1 MTKHWIIAL
10 GILSLEAQA
19 EADFETLGACS
30 GLYEAGGNM
39 ARWRAVQGIAEAL
52 GRQQQTIEDAYDAGW
67 WFGMARGDWK
77 ELYVSFVN
85 DYGAEQA
92 ENWRLSAIADNGC
105 ETISRE
111 SER

>member
-52 GRQQQTIEDAYDAGW
+52 GRQQQCVAI
-67 WFGMARGDWK
+67 RK
-77 ELYVSFVN
+77 R
-85 DYGAEQA
+85 QA
-92 ENWRLSAIADNGC
+92 PRSSPPPW
-105 ETISRE
+105 
-111 SER
+111 

>member
-1 MTKHWIIAL
+1 MTKHWIIAF

-52 GRQQQTIEDAYDAGW
+52 GRQQEKSKQPTMPAGGLVW
-67 WFGMARGDWK
+67 RVEIGKNFIQRSLTTTAKNRPRTGGKARSQIM
-77 ELYVSFVN
+77 VAS
-85 DYGAEQA
+85 
-92 ENWRLSAIADNGC
+92 
-105 ETISRE
+105 
-111 SER
+111 

>member
-39 ARWRAVQGIAEAL
+39 ARWRAVQGTAEAL
-52 GRQQQTIEDAYDAGW
+52 GQQQQTIEAAYDAGW

-77 ELYVSFVN
+77 ELYATFAD
-85 DYGAEQA
+85 DYGKEQA
-92 ENWRLSAIADNGC
+92 ESWRQSAISDHGC
-105 ETISRE
+105 ELIGE
-111 SER
+111 AI